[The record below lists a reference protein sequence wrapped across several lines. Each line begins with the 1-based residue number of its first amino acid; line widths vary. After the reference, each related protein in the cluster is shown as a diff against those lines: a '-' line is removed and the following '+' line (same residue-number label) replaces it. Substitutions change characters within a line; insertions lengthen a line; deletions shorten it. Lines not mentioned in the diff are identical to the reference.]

1 MVQIPAGTA
10 PNAVLQVRAPD
21 GRTIKVRVPRNMR
34 PGQQMRISVP
44 AAAAPKATKPA
55 SEAQERDARRQRREE
70 AARDREDAA
79 ARREAVERSRR
90 EAAEERERQREA
102 AAARAEEVQ
111 CVICQETIRGGDQ
124 RLPCAH
130 VFHRACLQRWLPEH
144 RSCPVCRTPVSA
156 ESAPAPERGRADAAR
171 AEAERARAELRAARD
186 AAARREAARARERD
200 EAARRE
206 AARAREAAAERA
218 RRDEAARRERA
229 RAAFAVNQR
238 VEVRC
243 RGGDQWFT
251 GKITAVHGGSWYN
264 IIYDD
269 GESEASVAVSR
280 IRRWVSTPHT
290 GAPASARPSADAAR
304 DEAARRE
311 AARARERD
319 EAARRE
325 AARAREAAAERA
337 RAAFHVGQRVEVRPS
352 TTSNQWF
359 PAKITAVNGGR
370 LYAILYDDGGIS
382 QGKPES
388 LIRRPAAPAPP
399 PPRLWCRVCSAA
411 TTRSTGSDGVVRCS
425 RCGTWGAGA
434 ATTAQPGHS
443 SPPSHI
449 HLDAQSFAGDYF
461 TCFPCFPL
469 VPFACEKI
477 IPHGWH
483 DYQSKGWMV
492 MLIPVPYPIP
502 IPLCWDLH
510 LVRLAGNTFAVD
522 TPGCDKGTK
531 QTWTSADGFQ
541 GSNRCCPT
549 GRS

>member
-1 MVQIPAGTA
+1 MVGPLACPICRTRPPRRACGNRVFASAHCPVCLETCEPVVALPCGHALCEGCFGRIPGGALL
-10 PNAVLQVRAPD
+10 VD
-21 GRTIKVRVPRNMR
+21 G
-34 PGQQMRISVP
+34 QSVG
-44 AAAAPKATKPA
+44 AAPRPAEDARA
-55 SEAQERDARRQRREE
+55 SEAQDRDARRQRREE

-156 ESAPAPERGRADAAR
+156 ESAPAPERGGADAAR

-186 AAARREAARARERD
+186 A
-200 EAARRE
+200 
-206 AARAREAAAERA
+206 
-218 RRDEAARRERA
+218 
-229 RAAFAVNQR
+229 
-238 VEVRC
+238 
-243 RGGDQWFT
+243 
-251 GKITAVHGGSWYN
+251 
-264 IIYDD
+264 
-269 GESEASVAVSR
+269 
-280 IRRWVSTPHT
+280 
-290 GAPASARPSADAAR
+290 
-304 DEAARRE
+304 AARRE

-399 PPRLWCRVCSAA
+399 PPRVWCRVCGAA

-443 SPPSHI
+443 SPPSHTS
-449 HLDAQSFAGDYF
+449 LDARSFAGDYF

-492 MLIPVPYPIP
+492 MLVPVPYPIP